1 MCGHLL
7 VLEMG
12 AVAAA
17 LWERACPAMP
27 VRTAS
32 GIAWSG
38 LIAGQARS
46 HNAVMSAVDVNVNL
60 PSGTVNRNVTFT

>member
-1 MCGHLL
+1 MHVGTFLFLKFGYHGDLA
-7 VLEMG
+7 ETG
-12 AVAAA
+12 

-32 GIAWSG
+32 CVAWSG

-46 HNAVMSAVDVNVNL
+46 Q
-60 PSGTVNRNVTFT
+60 NRAPVRSS